1 MMTALIVPLVYS
13 LLLPLG
19 LLLWWKNK
27 SAAKLSA
34 FLVGAFCFSLFAMVL
49 ESALHSV
56 VLTTNP
62 DILAKP
68 LLYMLY
74 AAFAAGIFEET
85 GRYFGFRV
93 LLKKQ
98 RSASVSVAYGI
109 GHGGIEV
116 LLTLGSNYLL
126 LLLCKSGVSVADEA
140 TMATLMA
147 SADAI
152 TLPLALVA
160 MLERLSAVMA
170 HIGLSMLVFTAVWQ
184 KGKKGRYPSA
194 ILLHALLDIPAA
206 LYQLGVL
213 RSVFVVELLAL
224 VLGVV
229 YLWLGIK
236 AYRGYDEPN
245 EEEIC
250 PTT

>member
-13 LLLPLG
+13 LLFPLG
-19 LLLWWKNK
+19 LLIWWKRK
-27 SAAKLSA
+27 TGAKLSA
-34 FLVGAFCFSLFAMVL
+34 FLVGAFCFSFFVTVL
-49 ESALHSV
+49 ESALHSI
-56 VLTTNP
+56 VLTADSALMT
-62 DILAKP
+62 KP
-68 LLYMLY
+68 LLFVLY
-74 AAFAAGIFEET
+74 SAFAAGVFEET

-98 RSASVSVAYGI
+98 KDAKTSVAYGI

-116 LLTLGSNYLL
+116 FLTLGTNYLL

-140 TMATLMA
+140 TMAVLMA

-152 TLPLALVA
+152 TLPLALEA
-160 MLERLSAVMA
+160 MLERLSAVLA

-184 KGKKGRYPSA
+184 KGKKGRYPLA
-194 ILLHALLDIPAA
+194 ILLHALLDVPAA
-206 LYQLGVL
+206 FYQLGVL
-213 RSVFVVELLAL
+213 RSVFVVELAAF
-224 VLGVV
+224 VLGVM
-229 YLWLGIK
+229 YLCLGIK
-236 AYRGYDEPN
+236 SYRAYEEPN